1 MTTDDVPQGSQAVA
15 WFDYFVL
22 RLSRRDAGPE
32 QVSGMVERL
41 GSGEKRRFDT
51 GEQLIE
57 LVKLWSGRM
66 GESNGALKAGKER
79 SQ

>member
-1 MTTDDVPQGSQAVA
+1 MTIDDV

-22 RLSRRDAGPE
+22 RLSRQEVGSE
-32 QVSGMVERL
+32 ELSGMVERL

-57 LVKLWSGRM
+57 LVRLWSGR
-66 GESNGALKAGKER
+66 GDEIHE
-79 SQ
+79 

>member
-1 MTTDDVPQGSQAVA
+1 MTTDDV

-22 RLSRRDAGPE
+22 RLSRQDVGSE
-32 QVSGMVERL
+32 EVSGMVERL

-57 LVKLWSGRM
+57 LVRLWSGR
-66 GESNGALKAGKER
+66 GDEVHEG
-79 SQ
+79 

>member
-1 MTTDDVPQGSQAVA
+1 MTTDDV

-22 RLSRRDAGPE
+22 RLSRQDIGSE
-32 QVSGMVERL
+32 EVSGMVERL

-57 LVKLWSGRM
+57 LVRQWSGR
-66 GESNGALKAGKER
+66 GDEVHEG
-79 SQ
+79 